1 MEGYAVRRTLTVLIL
16 VLALLLTACGKP
28 AQVADPQPDPT
39 PSPTPAVQQTDFTL
53 PYYPG
58 ASLHPITGSNR
69 ANLILSNLVY
79 QGLFELDNSF
89 SAHGVL
95 CSQFSV
101 SEDGL
106 VWTFTLGSHVFSD
119 GSPVTADDVVRSL
132 EQAAGSAL
140 YAGRLANVQSIRAT
154 EDGCVALTLFRPNS
168 ALPALLD
175 IPIIR
180 DREDGSM
187 PLGTG
192 AYTFVEDDGPLRL
205 ARRATAPETLP
216 AEIPLFPIE
225 SADDLIYAF
234 DAGTVS
240 MVVSDLTGA
249 NTLGYSSGYEVFSY
263 PTTTMLYVG
272 FQAKSGPCKNP
283 LVRRAVSRSF
293 DRSTVTDSL
302 LAGHGVAT
310 CLPVSPHC
318 ELYNPTC
325 EEAGSFSTLAEELFA
340 QTGYAAGDDG
350 LLYSGRVPL
359 SLTFIVNTDN
369 SFKLTVAEYLTRQLT
384 DLGIT
389 VRLQKLAWDDYL
401 TALERG
407 TFDLYLGEVTLT
419 ADFDLTALLAAD
431 GHLNYGG
438 YTNPET
444 DALLA
449 QLREVDESGRRAAS
463 DALLEQFLADA
474 PLAPLCFKNHAV
486 LTQWRSVS
494 GLTPTR
500 QNPFYD
506 LESLR
511 FRAVK

>member
-1 MEGYAVRRTLTVLIL
+1 MRRTLTALTL
-16 VLALLLTACGKP
+16 LFTLLLSACGKP
-28 AQVADPQPDPT
+28 VEVVEPQPEPT
-39 PSPTPAVQQTDFTL
+39 PTPVPTVQQTSFTL

-58 ASLHPITGSNR
+58 ASLHPIVSNNR

-89 SAHGVL
+89 AAHGVL
-95 CSQFSV
+95 CSHFSV
-101 SEDGL
+101 SEDNL
-106 VWTFTLGSHVFSD
+106 VWTFTLGSHTFSD

-132 EQAAGSAL
+132 EQAASSTL
-140 YAGRLANVQSIRAT
+140 YAGRLANVQSIRSA
-154 EDGCVALTLFRPNS
+154 EDGSVVLTLSAPNNT
-168 ALPALLD
+168 LPSLLD
-175 IPIIR
+175 IPIIH
-180 DREDGSM
+180 DRGDGSM

-192 AYTFVEDDGPLRL
+192 AYLFVEDDRPLRL

-272 FQAKSGPCKNP
+272 FQTTRGPCKNP
-283 LVRRAVSRSF
+283 LTRQAISRSF

-302 LAGHGVAT
+302 LAGHGIAT
-310 CLPVSPHC
+310 CLPVSPRSTF
-318 ELYNPTC
+318 YNPAC
-325 EEAGSFSTLAEELFA
+325 EEAGSFSPFTGELFA
-340 QTGYAAGDDG
+340 QAGYTAGDDG
-350 LLYSGRVPL
+350 MLYSGRVPL

-407 TFDLYLGEVTLT
+407 AFDLYLGEVTLT
-419 ADFDLTALLAAD
+419 ADFDLTALLTAT

-438 YTNPET
+438 YANAET

-449 QLREVDESGRRAAS
+449 QLRSADESGRRAAS
-463 DALLEQFLADA
+463 DALLEQFLADT

-500 QNPFYD
+500 QNPFYH